1 MLFWEV
7 LESFTPDEKAKFLH
21 FVTSCSR
28 PPTLGFKQLNPKFCI
43 QISKDD
49 SSPNMPNK
57 LPTSS
62 TCMNI
67 LKLPD
72 YKDPNK
78 LKIKLLEAIYSGA
91 GFDLS

>member
-1 MLFWEV
+1 
-7 LESFTPDEKAKFLH
+7 
-21 FVTSCSR
+21 
-28 PPTLGFKQLNPKFCI
+28 
-43 QISKDD
+43 
-49 SSPNMPNK
+49 MPNK

-78 LKIKLLEAIYSGA
+78 LKLKLLEAIYSGA